1 MKDKYR
7 FFSIRFNQEEWDVLR
22 KLKKEHGINLS
33 ASIKIFFKQKLE
45 QLEKTNVNINL
56 QNITRK

>member
-1 MKDKYR
+1 MKNKYR
-7 FFSIRFNQEEWDVLR
+7 FFSIRFSSEEWNVLQ

-45 QLEKTNVNINL
+45 QLEKNNVNSNL
-56 QNITRK
+56 